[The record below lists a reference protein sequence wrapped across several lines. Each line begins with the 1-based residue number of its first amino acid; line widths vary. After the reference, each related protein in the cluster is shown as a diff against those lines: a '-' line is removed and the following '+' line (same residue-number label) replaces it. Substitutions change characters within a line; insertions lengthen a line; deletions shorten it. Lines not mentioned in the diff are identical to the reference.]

1 MNRLMLRTVATL
13 GAVMA
18 LILTSIA
25 PAVAIT
31 GGDADG
37 TRHPNVG
44 LIIFYSAEGRFRC
57 SATLVAPTIVL
68 TAAHCTTGTLGK
80 TGVTFKSVIAEQPP
94 SGFPLAADPTV
105 GYTAA
110 ELAAGGLLSG
120 TATTHPNYSNFTDLD
135 TWNDVGVIVLDEP
148 VVGVDPAS
156 LAPRNYLDGFAQPLL
171 NSTLFTV
178 VGYGTEMRKPDS
190 GPQKP
195 QPMSYPLIRRVT
207 TSPGQKLMT
216 QVLQLNGNINDAR
229 GGGGTCFGDSGGPVF
244 LNGYLVGDTSYG
256 YTANCRYL
264 GGYQRL
270 DIASVQTWLAT
281 FPLVIPAH

>member
-80 TGVTFKSVIAEQPP
+80 TGVTFESVIAEQQP
-94 SGFPLAADPTV
+94 SGFPAAANPAK
-105 GYTAA
+105 GYTAE
-110 ELAAGGLLSG
+110 ELSAGGLLSG
-120 TATTHPNYSNFTDLD
+120 SAVTHPNYSDFTDLK
-135 TWNDVGVIVLDEP
+135 TWNDVGVIVLDEAVP
-148 VVGVDPAS
+148 DVTPAS
-156 LAPRNYLDGFAQPLL
+156 LPPRDYLDGFAQPLL

-178 VGYGTEMRKPDS
+178 VGYGTEVRKPDS

-195 QPMSYPLIRRVT
+195 QPENYPLIRRVT

-216 QVLQLNGNINDAR
+216 QVLQLNGNINDVR

-281 FPLVIPAH
+281 FGLVIPAH